1 VLGITQPS
9 YPSPLPSSVPPPPN
23 TLPLAIPQVPVRV
36 TVGGQELPIC
46 AVYMSINESLKSV
59 TQAINELNPLLP
71 PVPPNVLNDLFFPDL
86 RAQPWYTAPGSSFS
100 VAMAKAL
107 ADNGFWESGGVLQ
120 WKNKGQGFLVNENS
134 SNQPT
139 DSNDSAYFLWDE
151 VGGVNNV
158 KGKATVVWY
167 NTQATPNPSI
177 PNDWKNRNNVD
188 LNPDKRYW
196 FWVLD
201 APGDA
206 NDVPGPVPLLGAAAA
221 FRCSRQLRRRLAA
234 AR

>member
-1 VLGITQPS
+1 MQAPAASAAPFTGVCPVLGITQPS

-36 TVGGQELPIC
+36 TVAGQELPIC

-151 VGGVNNV
+151 VGGGNNV
-158 KGKATVVWY
+158 KGKATVVWC
-167 NTQATPNPSI
+167 NTQATPLVSLMI
-177 PNDWKNRNNVD
+177 GKTAIMWT
-188 LNPDKRYW
+188 
-196 FWVLD
+196 
-201 APGDA
+201 
-206 NDVPGPVPLLGAAAA
+206 
-221 FRCSRQLRRRLAA
+221 
-234 AR
+234 